1 MLEIFKDRACI
12 SSASDSLPVMW
23 RKVPDFAMT
32 LILSEKVEHRASAA
46 VM

>member
-1 MLEIFKDRACI
+1 MERAYI
-12 SSASDSLPVMW
+12 SGTSDSLPVMW

-46 VM
+46 VI